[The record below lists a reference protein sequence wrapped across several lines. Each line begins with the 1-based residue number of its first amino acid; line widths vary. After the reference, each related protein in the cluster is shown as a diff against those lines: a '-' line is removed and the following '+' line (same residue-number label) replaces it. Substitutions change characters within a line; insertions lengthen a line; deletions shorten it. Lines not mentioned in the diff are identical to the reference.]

1 MMIVTTSDHFILRLN
16 FWKSPWATLR
26 NDEALRAEI
35 LQDVDRCM
43 PESVYFRQPA
53 TQAMLLDILFVFCK
67 LNPDVGYRQGMHEL
81 LAPILWVVEHDA
93 ISSESNQEVSDND
106 KSLLQLCDSAF
117 VEHDTFT
124 LFGIVMQGAKSFYEQ
139 AAHGAPSRLA
149 TGSEKTAAKLE
160 NPILTRIHRIFEEY
174 LLHVDPGLAHHLA
187 EIDLIPQVF
196 LM

>member
-1 MMIVTTSDHFILRLN
+1 M
-16 FWKSPWATLR
+16 
-26 NDEALRAEI
+26 
-35 LQDVDRCM
+35 QDVDRCM

-53 TQAMLLDILFVFCK
+53 TQAMLLDVLFVFCK

-81 LAPILWVVEHDA
+81 LAPILWVVENDA
-93 ISSESNQEVSDND
+93 ISTENSENASEDD
-106 KSLLQLCDSAF
+106 KLLLQLCNSAY

-139 AAHGAPSRLA
+139 AAHEAPSRLA
-149 TGSEKTAAKLE
+149 PGSSKTTAKLE
-160 NPILTRIHRIFEEY
+160 NPIITRIHRIFEEY
-174 LLHVDPGLAHHLA
+174 LPHVDPGLAQHLG